1 MSNNSRIL
9 SDDQRI
15 LFNYYIRQYNQANAQ
30 INHLYT
36 VLSEIRYNI
45 ATIYNQSIPSR
56 TSASS
61 SYNLNTLLNSVMLS
75 SMNTH
80 THLDTANTILSPSQ
94 IETSVIRCIF
104 SNISNPINTECPIR
118 LEEFSPTDSVIQII
132 NCGHIFNTREL
143 NTWLLT
149 NNRCPVCRCHILRN
163 TSNNNNIRRD
173 VSDNNTI
180 TRDTSNNNTITR
192 DTSNNNTITR
202 DTSNNN
208 TITRDASNN
217 NTSSINL
224 LTQIIDSLFFEYDDN
239 YDASYNNVFT
249 SNVEARFN
257 TRN

>member
-15 LFNYYIRQYNQANAQ
+15 LVNYYIRQYNQANAQ

-36 VLSEIRYNI
+36 VLSEIRHNI
-45 ATIYNQSIPSR
+45 ATIYNESIPSR
-56 TSASS
+56 TSGSS

-75 SMNTH
+75 YMNTNH
-80 THLDTANTILSPSQ
+80 TNTHLDSANRILSPSQ
-94 IETSVIRCIF
+94 IEISVIRSIF
-104 SNISNPINTECPIR
+104 SNISNPINIECPIR
-118 LEEFSPTDSVIQII
+118 LEEFSPTDSVVQII

-163 TSNNNNIRRD
+163 TPNNNSI
-173 VSDNNTI
+173 V
-180 TRDTSNNNTITR
+180 RDTSNNNIVH
-192 DTSNNNTITR
+192 DASNNNIVR
-202 DTSNNN
+202 NASNNSIVRDASN
-208 TITRDASNN
+208 NSIVRDASNN

-224 LTQIIDSLFFEYDDN
+224 LTQIIDSLFFDYDDN
-239 YDASYNNVFT
+239 HDASYNLLFT
-249 SNVEARFN
+249 TDVIPRFN

>member
-9 SDDQRI
+9 SDDQRLLI
-15 LFNYYIRQYNQANAQ
+15 NYYIRQYNQANAQ

-36 VLSEIRYNI
+36 VLSEIRHNI

-75 SMNTH
+75 SMNTNH
-80 THLDTANTILSPSQ
+80 TNIHLDTTNTILTPSQ
-94 IETSVIRCIF
+94 IETSVIRSSF
-104 SNISNPINTECPIR
+104 SNMSNPINSECPIR

-163 TSNNNNIRRD
+163 TTINNNIRD
-173 VSDNNTI
+173 A
-180 TRDTSNNNTITR
+180 SNNIR
-192 DTSNNNTITR
+192 DASNNSIV
-202 DTSNNN
+202 
-208 TITRDASNN
+208 RDASNN

-224 LTQIIDSLFFEYDDN
+224 LTQIIDSLFFEYNDN
-239 YDASYNNVFT
+239 YDASYNNMFT
-249 SNVEARFN
+249 TNVASRYN
-257 TRN
+257 NRN